1 MPSDIET
8 FESYRPLLFSIAYR
22 MLGSAMDAEDIVQET
37 YLRYQNAKKQDIQSP
52 KAYLATI
59 TTRLCLDYLKSAKTQ
74 REDYIGTWLPE
85 PIRTDTSPSQIVGD
99 QESITIAFLV
109 LLESL
114 SPIERAVFLLRE
126 VFDYS
131 YAEIAPV
138 VGKRED
144 NCRQYY
150 QRAQQYIIERRPRF
164 EPSSATQEKL
174 VESFLQALTTGDVET
189 LKEVL
194 VEDVELFGDGG
205 GKARSIRQPIIGR
218 DAVVRFLVTG
228 IYRQSPPDIIIEIVK
243 VNGIP
248 AICFWQQEKLLCLM
262 TFSMAANRIEAIR
275 NILNPDKLIYF
286 QRRSSLIRKND
297 R

>member
-37 YLRYQNAKKQDIQSP
+37 YLRYQNANKQDIQSP

-59 TTRLCLDYLKSAKTQ
+59 TTRLCLDYLKSVKTQ

-85 PIRTDTSPSQIVGD
+85 PICTDTSPSQIVGNR
-99 QESITIAFLV
+99 ESITIAFLV

-114 SPIERAVFLLRE
+114 SPIERAIFLLRE

-131 YAEIAPV
+131 YAEIASV

-150 QRAQQYIIERRPRF
+150 QRARQFIIERRPRF

-174 VESFLQALTTGDVET
+174 VESFLQALTTGDVVT
-189 LKEVL
+189 LKDL
-194 VEDVELFGDGG
+194 LAEDVELYGDGG
-205 GKARSIRQPIIGR
+205 GKARAIRHPIVGR
-218 DAVVRFLVTG
+218 DGVVRFLVTG
-228 IYRQSPPDIIIEIVK
+228 IYRQLPPDIIMGIVN
-243 VNGIP
+243 VNVIP
-248 AICFWQQEKLLCLM
+248 AIYFWQQNRLLCLM
-262 TFSMAANRIEAIR
+262 TFSMSTSRIEAIH
-275 NILNPDKLIYF
+275 NILNPDKLMYF
-286 QRRSSLIRKND
+286 QRQNSLNRKND
-297 R
+297 W

>member
-1 MPSDIET
+1 MHSDIET

-37 YLRYQNAKKQDIQSP
+37 YLRYQNANKQDIQSP

-59 TTRLCLDYLKSAKTQ
+59 TTRLCLDYLKSVKTQ

-85 PIRTDTSPSQIVGD
+85 PIRTDTSPSQIVGNR
-99 QESITIAFLV
+99 ESITIAFLV

-114 SPIERAVFLLRE
+114 SPIERAIFLLRE

-131 YAEIAPV
+131 YAEIASV

-150 QRAQQYIIERRPRF
+150 QRARQFIIERRPRF

-194 VEDVELFGDGG
+194 VEDVELYGDGG
-205 GKARSIRQPIIGR
+205 GKVPAIRHPIIGR
-218 DAVVRFLVTG
+218 DGVVRFLVTG
-228 IYRQSPPDIIIEIVK
+228 IYRQLPPDIIMGIVN
-243 VNGIP
+243 VNVIP
-248 AICFWQQEKLLCLM
+248 AIYFWQQNRLLCLM
-262 TFSMAANRIEAIR
+262 TFSMSTSRIEAIH
-275 NILNPDKLIYF
+275 NILNPDKLMYF
-286 QRRSSLIRKND
+286 QRQSSLNRKND
-297 R
+297 W

>member
-1 MPSDIET
+1 
-8 FESYRPLLFSIAYR
+8 
-22 MLGSAMDAEDIVQET
+22 
-37 YLRYQNAKKQDIQSP
+37 
-52 KAYLATI
+52 
-59 TTRLCLDYLKSAKTQ
+59 
-74 REDYIGTWLPE
+74 
-85 PIRTDTSPSQIVGD
+85 
-99 QESITIAFLV
+99 V

-138 VGKRED
+138 VGKSQD

-150 QRAQQYIIERRPRF
+150 RRAQQFITERRPRF

-174 VESFLQALTTGDVET
+174 VESFLQALSTGDVET

-194 VEDVELFGDGG
+194 VEDVELYGDGG

-228 IYRQSPPDIIIEIVK
+228 IYRQLPPDIIIGTVK
-243 VNGIP
+243 VNGMP
-248 AICFWQQEKLLCLM
+248 AICFWQQDSLLCLM
-262 TFSMAANRIEAIR
+262 TFSMAANRIEAIH

-286 QRRSSLIRKND
+286 QWRSALNRTND

>member
-37 YLRYQNAKKQDIQSP
+37 YLRYQNAQNQDIQFP
-52 KAYLATI
+52 KSYLATI
-59 TTRLCLDYLKSAKTQ
+59 TTRLCLDYLKSAKTR

-85 PIRTDTSPSQIVGD
+85 PICTDTSPSQIVGD

-138 VGKRED
+138 VGKSEN

-150 QRAQQYIIERRPRF
+150 RRAQQFIIQRRPRF
-164 EPSSATQEKL
+164 ESSSATQEKL

-194 VEDVELFGDGG
+194 AEDITLYGDGG
-205 GKARSIRQPIIGR
+205 GKARAIRHPIIGR
-218 DAVVRFLVTG
+218 DGVVRFLITG
-228 IYRQSPPDIIIEIVK
+228 IYRQLPPDILMGIVK
-243 VNGIP
+243 VNVIP
-248 AICFWQQEKLLCLM
+248 AICFWHQNRLLCLM
-262 TFSMAANRIEAIR
+262 TFSLAANRIEAIR

-286 QRRSSLIRKND
+286 QRQSSLNRKND
-297 R
+297 W